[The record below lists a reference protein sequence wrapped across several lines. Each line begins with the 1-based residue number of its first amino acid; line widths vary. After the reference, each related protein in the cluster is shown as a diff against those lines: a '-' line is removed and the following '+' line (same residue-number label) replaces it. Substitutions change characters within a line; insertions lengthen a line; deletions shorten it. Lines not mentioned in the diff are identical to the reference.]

1 MANSGETKEKPK
13 APKYQPYV
21 DLILAFV
28 GGFLGTLAR
37 YGISKAIDSD
47 DPHTDF
53 MIGTWVVNVLGC
65 FIGGFL
71 MPFSKLDGWYHYGL
85 SFLSTGFC
93 GALTTFGGYTYSMML
108 KLEKPSKAELGV
120 AEFVAMVLGC
130 IVLVILGYFISAN
143 CVLPHID
150 KKKQEEKQDQ
160 NQSQPQPPNRIHE
173 GPSYEEPY
181 MVSISPECNNENL

>member
-1 MANSGETKEKPK
+1 MPPEKKETKPEKPK
-13 APKYQPYV
+13 YQIFV
-21 DLILAFV
+21 DLLLAFV

-37 YGISKAIDSD
+37 YGISNAIDKD
-47 DPHTDF
+47 DPHTHF

-71 MPFSKLDGWYHYGL
+71 MPFSKLDGWYHYGM

-93 GALTTFGGYTYSMML
+93 GALTTFGGYMHSMML

-130 IVLVILGYFISAN
+130 MVFVALGYFLSAN
-143 CVLPHID
+143 CVFPHVN
-150 KKKQEEKQDQ
+150 KKKPEEQH
-160 NQSQPQPPNRIHE
+160 NQPHE
-173 GPSYEEPY
+173 GESYEEPY
-181 MVSISPECNNENL
+181 NVSIAPENNGNQ